1 MDEERDDIVVLVDED
16 GEEVEFE
23 HIDTIEMKGNEYVV
37 LAPLVSEDEDIDDVE
52 EEEVII
58 LRIEHGED
66 GEDSFVTIE
75 DDDELDEVFDLFQE
89 RLEEEMDFDD
99 EE

>member
-1 MDEERDDIVVLVDED
+1 MTEDRDDIIVLVDED

-23 HIDTIEMKGNEYVV
+23 LIDTIEMNDNEYVV
-37 LAPLVSEDEDIDDVE
+37 MLPLEEDEEASEEDID
-52 EEEVII
+52 EVVIFK
-58 LRIEHGED
+58 IEHGEN

-75 DDDELDEVFDLFQE
+75 DEEELNEVFEEFTK
-89 RLEEEMDFDD
+89 RVEEESDED